1 MKTLGTIVSVLSLGV
16 IVALQGSAAALPC
29 SAGCGQEKNACV
41 QTARVARSACKQDCR
56 ANAEPTALGA
66 CMIGCSATYR
76 SAKTD
81 CQADHV
87 SCQGACKPPA
97 HPGPPSPPS
106 NCLGTCGQDLATCT
120 KGSGGTAEELR
131 GGLRRAVGARGVS
144 HRLRGGS
151 QAAGRGLPVRLRRMP
166 GHVFRF
172 AQRRVRR
179 VTQADDSPGEGRPS
193 PGSPARGRATGGS
206 DPEPRLNTD
215 TAPIAQTAHGRG
227 RSQQGETGMAF
238 KRSGV
243 RLSSA
248 PFHHSLGLA
257 DT

>member
-1 MKTLGTIVSVLSLGV
+1 MKKLGTIVSVLSLGV
-16 IVALQGSAAALPC
+16 IVALQGSAGALPC

-56 ANAEPTALGA
+56 ANAAPTALGA

-120 KGSGGTAEELR
+120 KDL
-131 GGLRRAVGARGVS
+131 V
-144 HRLRGGS
+144 
-151 QAAGRGLPVRLRRMP
+151 
-166 GHVFRF
+166 
-172 AQRRVRR
+172 AQRKSCAAACDAPSERGACLTACVAAAKQ
-179 VTQADDSPGEGRPS
+179 QAESCRSDFDACRDACSASPSG
-193 PGSPARGRATGGS
+193 
-206 DPEPRLNTD
+206 
-215 TAPIAQTAHGRG
+215 
-227 RSQQGETGMAF
+227 AF
-238 KRSGV
+238 V
-243 RLSSA
+243 E
-248 PFHHSLGLA
+248 
-257 DT
+257 